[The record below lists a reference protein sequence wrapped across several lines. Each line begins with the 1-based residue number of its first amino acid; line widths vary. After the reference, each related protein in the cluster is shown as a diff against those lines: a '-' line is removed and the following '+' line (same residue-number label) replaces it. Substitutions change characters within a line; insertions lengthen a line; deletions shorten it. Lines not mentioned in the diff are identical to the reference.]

1 MAKKSK
7 SARRA
12 PAKPT
17 PSRTKPVAKSKSKSK
32 SKPAAKAKPKAPA
45 RKSGGAG
52 EPMVPARLL
61 AQRALAL
68 FDFATGVTAKYASPF
83 TQANAT
89 AQPTP
94 TSNHALWNLGHLAIS
109 NLWMASLID
118 GKPTGISDDQERL
131 FGMQSAP
138 TPDASAYPPFE
149 DVKAL
154 YIRSGER
161 MRAALRAL
169 GPADL
174 LASCEGE
181 PQTFCTDK
189 LDAVFKAAWHEA
201 WHLGQI
207 AELRKALGLVP
218 PKA

>member
-17 PSRTKPVAKSKSKSK
+17 SSRT
-32 SKPAAKAKPKAPA
+32 KPAAKAKPKSRPAAKAKATA
-45 RKSGGAG
+45 RKRSGG

-61 AQRALAL
+61 ADRALAL
-68 FDFATGVTAKYASPF
+68 FDFAAGATAKYASPF

-131 FGMQSAP
+131 FGMQSTP
-138 TPDASAYPPFE
+138 SPDASAYPPFE

-154 YIRSGER
+154 YTRSGER
-161 MRAALRAL
+161 LRAALRAL
-169 GPADL
+169 TPAEL
-174 LASCEGE
+174 LASCEGD

-189 LDAVFKAAWHEA
+189 LDAVLKAAWHEA

>member
-1 MAKKSK
+1 MARKSK

-17 PSRTKPVAKSKSKSK
+17 PSRTKPAAKPRPK
-32 SKPAAKAKPKAPA
+32 SKPVAKAGPKARAP
-45 RKSGGAG
+45 KSSGAG

-61 AQRALAL
+61 ADRALAL
-68 FDFATGVTAKYASPF
+68 FDFASGVTAKYAAPF

-109 NLWMASLID
+109 NMWMASLID

-131 FGMQSAP
+131 FGMQSVP

-154 YIRSGER
+154 YTRSGER
-161 MRAALRAL
+161 LRAALRAL
-169 GPADL
+169 KPADVF
-174 LASCEGE
+174 ASCEGE

-218 PKA
+218 QKA